1 MSEFAGKLH
10 QFALSWDL
18 WVISR
23 TPLMLPGPSFRRHCT
38 AFSYLYDD
46 RPSECRH
53 LSDLS
58 LSVDL
63 RGQDCGSMLQT
74 SGLGC
79 CCMGIP
85 TCRMLA
91 CAFVKSSPPCFSEP
105 LCLHVCVQCWG
116 RGAVC
121 FCSWLPEKHPAHA
134 SAAALVRQWQRCL
147 AFRARGQGGASHHL
161 PTKAQVTQPASALP
175 HFLHPPTAHLTPLLA
190 QLRKL
195 RGLLPFFPLLISPG
209 TPLQSLSFHGTVLS
223 SLLEEANCFFLLL
236 KFARFLKILC
246 PHVSVWTKGWQHLP
260 IKSSKV

>member
-1 MSEFAGKLH
+1 MSEFAGKWH

-46 RPSECRH
+46 RPSECCH

-175 HFLHPPTAHLTPLLA
+175 HFLPSPHSSPHPTAGPAEKTEGASPLFPPSHLPGHPP
-190 QLRKL
+190 
-195 RGLLPFFPLLISPG
+195 
-209 TPLQSLSFHGTVLS
+209 
-223 SLLEEANCFFLLL
+223 
-236 KFARFLKILC
+236 
-246 PHVSVWTKGWQHLP
+246 P
-260 IKSSKV
+260 IP